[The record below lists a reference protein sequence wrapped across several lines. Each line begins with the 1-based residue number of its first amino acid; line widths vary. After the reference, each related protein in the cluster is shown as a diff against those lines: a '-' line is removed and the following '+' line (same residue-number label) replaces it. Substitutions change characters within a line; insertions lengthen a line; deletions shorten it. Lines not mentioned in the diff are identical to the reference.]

1 MFFPVRKKLKIGLGL
16 VNAVN
21 VSELKA
27 VIAHEFGHFSQRSM
41 KVGSYVYQVNR
52 IIYDMLYNN
61 KGYVSSLQG
70 FARVSNIFALF
81 AQLTIIIVQG
91 IQWILIQMFSV
102 VNKSHRSLSRQM
114 EFHADHVAAAVSG
127 SNNMISALRRIELAD
142 SCYQAAIDVCNSFW
156 NENKVVA
163 NIYAGQSTVLQ
174 LNAPRWQIELQNGL
188 PLMDQAPQHKTA
200 NRVNF
205 KDQWA
210 SHPTLEDRVAQLE
223 KLGLEAPV
231 QSDAAW
237 SLFVQVEE
245 LKKELTRKLYRNLP
259 AGEQKSVADAA
270 SFEEVYS
277 DQVKHYSLPKEY
289 KGFYDDR
296 QIEIMDI
303 EEVLHTVP
311 LDQPLEE
318 LLSGHNVGLYKNIQA
333 TAYDIEVLKAIESK
347 QLDVKSF
354 DFDGYK
360 YKRQEAASIREQ
372 LEKELDDQKKRLTT
386 LDQQITACFCLMA
399 MNKSV
404 EKGVALKE
412 QYRTYFNHRRE
423 ADAWLDSLQSTMNP
437 LQPIYAGETL
447 TFEVIEGLINTLT
460 HQNEPVVKTGLKNWL
475 AKGAFDKN
483 ALLKQ
488 KVENFIGST
497 YTYFE
502 NKKFLEEQLK
512 DLNQV
517 VQEGWTAVQEF
528 LFEEFKAILE
538 GQRSLLKEDT
548 SSMNVLVS

>member
-1 MFFPVRKKLKIGLGL
+1 
-16 VNAVN
+16 
-21 VSELKA
+21 
-27 VIAHEFGHFSQRSM
+27 
-41 KVGSYVYQVNR
+41 
-52 IIYDMLYNN
+52 
-61 KGYVSSLQG
+61 
-70 FARVSNIFALF
+70 
-81 AQLTIIIVQG
+81 
-91 IQWILIQMFSV
+91 
-102 VNKSHRSLSRQM
+102 
-114 EFHADHVAAAVSG
+114 
-127 SNNMISALRRIELAD
+127 
-142 SCYQAAIDVCNSFW
+142 
-156 NENKVVA
+156 
-163 NIYAGQSTVLQ
+163 
-174 LNAPRWQIELQNGL
+174 
-188 PLMDQAPQHKTA
+188 
-200 NRVNF
+200 
-205 KDQWA
+205 
-210 SHPTLEDRVAQLE
+210 
-223 KLGLEAPV
+223 
-231 QSDAAW
+231 
-237 SLFVQVEE
+237 VQVEE

-303 EEVLHTVP
+303 EEVLHTIP

-404 EKGVALKE
+404 EKEVALKE

>member
-1 MFFPVRKKLKIGLGL
+1 MIEIPRFLTLLLGAGLIGLGVMVFVFLIKFLFARSSSDESDSIEVKEKDQPELVAFIHQIAKETNTPVPKKIFLSPEVNACVFYHSSFWSMFFPVRKNLKIGLGL

-237 SLFVQVEE
+237 SLC
-245 LKKELTRKLYRNLP
+245 R
-259 AGEQKSVADAA
+259 
-270 SFEEVYS
+270 
-277 DQVKHYSLPKEY
+277 
-289 KGFYDDR
+289 
-296 QIEIMDI
+296 
-303 EEVLHTVP
+303 
-311 LDQPLEE
+311 
-318 LLSGHNVGLYKNIQA
+318 
-333 TAYDIEVLKAIESK
+333 
-347 QLDVKSF
+347 
-354 DFDGYK
+354 
-360 YKRQEAASIREQ
+360 
-372 LEKELDDQKKRLTT
+372 
-386 LDQQITACFCLMA
+386 
-399 MNKSV
+399 
-404 EKGVALKE
+404 
-412 QYRTYFNHRRE
+412 
-423 ADAWLDSLQSTMNP
+423 
-437 LQPIYAGETL
+437 
-447 TFEVIEGLINTLT
+447 
-460 HQNEPVVKTGLKNWL
+460 
-475 AKGAFDKN
+475 
-483 ALLKQ
+483 
-488 KVENFIGST
+488 
-497 YTYFE
+497 
-502 NKKFLEEQLK
+502 
-512 DLNQV
+512 
-517 VQEGWTAVQEF
+517 
-528 LFEEFKAILE
+528 
-538 GQRSLLKEDT
+538 
-548 SSMNVLVS
+548 